1 MTESAAT
8 VVGCMRTRVAS
19 VVALV
24 AATVGLGASIA
35 SLVDYLAPQ
44 AAFCAETGCE
54 TVRASAWAHPLGIPM
69 PLFGIA
75 FFATMIA
82 LCFIDR
88 PRVRVALAA
97 TGAAWAVALIALQA
111 FVIHA
116 WCKICLVAD
125 PAAIALG
132 IAVLAGART
141 LRARWLAPVA
151 PLGAATLVA
160 LSLFAHR
167 APEPLPADTPAF
179 VVKAQQPGVVTVVE
193 LLDFEC
199 PFCRRLAPNLAEALQ
214 RARVPVRVVR
224 KMVPLPMH
232 PHALPAALAWCCA
245 AAQGKGD
252 AMAEALFAAPPED
265 LTTDG
270 CEKIAAQVG
279 CDLDRY
285 RRDLPAMVGV
295 VAADMLDARA
305 GNIHSLPTV
314 FVGPERVVGANHT
327 PADLIARI
335 ERAAR

>member
-1 MTESAAT
+1 
-8 VVGCMRTRVAS
+8 MRTRVAS
-19 VVALV
+19 ALALI
-24 AATVGLGASIA
+24 AAVVGLGASIA

-54 TVRASAWAHPLGIPM
+54 TVRASAWSHPLGVPM
-69 PLFGIA
+69 PALGIA
-75 FFATMIA
+75 FFVTMIA
-82 LCFIDR
+82 LCFVHR
-88 PRVRVALAA
+88 PIVRVALAA
-97 TGAAWAVALIALQA
+97 TGAAWAVALIGLQA

-116 WCKICLVAD
+116 WCKLCMIAD
-125 PAAIALG
+125 PAAIVSG
-132 IAVLAGART
+132 IAIIAGART
-141 LRARWLAPVA
+141 LRARWLAPAV
-151 PLGAATLVA
+151 PLVGATVLA
-160 LSLFAHR
+160 LSLFAHKG
-167 APEPLPADTPAF
+167 PEPMPAGTPAF

-199 PFCRRLAPNLAEALQ
+199 PFCRRLAPNLAEAL
-214 RARVPVRVVR
+214 AKAHVPVRVVR

-252 AMAEALFAAPPED
+252 AMADALFAAPPDE
-265 LTTDG
+265 LTTEG

-305 GNIHSLPTV
+305 GDVHSLPTV
-314 FVGPERVVGANHT
+314 FVGPQRVVGANHS
-327 PADLIARI
+327 PADLIAMI
-335 ERAAR
+335 ERAARD